1 MDEEKLTIFK
11 AWLRE
16 EELSENTINSY
27 VFAVNDFFTKYPVI
41 SKANLILWKQEM
53 LEKKSPKTVNLRL
66 CAIDRWIRF
75 DGVNVENVKRIR
87 YQKQTTV
94 ENAMDFE
101 TYKRLIKCLEQDGNE
116 KWIAYY
122 KLLATTG
129 ARISEALSLTKA
141 DLEKGAA
148 LMPAKGKVRRIYI
161 PERLK
166 EECANVWG
174 ELEDGDFLISNKQGN
189 KMTSR
194 GFASM
199 MKKHASIYG
208 IQPEKMHPHAF
219 RHMFAVEFLKRNSN
233 ISLLADIMGHSGV
246 NTTMIYTRRSEQ
258 EQRQAFNDAIN
269 W

>member
-1 MDEEKLTIFK
+1 MDKEKITIFK

-27 VFAVNDFFTKYPVI
+27 VFAVKDFFTKYDEI

-53 LEKKSPKTVNLRL
+53 LKVKSPKTVNLRL
-66 CAIDRWIRF
+66 CAIDKWIEF
-75 DGVNVENVKRIR
+75 CGANIEKVKRIR

-94 ENAMDFE
+94 ENAMDVE
-101 TYKRLIKCLEQDGNE
+101 TYKHLIKCLEQDGNE

-129 ARISEALSLTKA
+129 ARISEALNLTKA
-141 DLEKGAA
+141 DLEKGDAV
-148 LMPAKGKVRRIYI
+148 MQTKGKVRRIYI
-161 PERLK
+161 PARLK

-194 GFASM
+194 GFAST
-199 MKKHASIYG
+199 MKKHASMYG
-208 IQPEKMHPHAF
+208 LPSEKMHPHAF
-219 RHMFAVEFLKRNSN
+219 RHMFAIEFLKRNN
-233 ISLLADIMGHSGV
+233 DISLLADIMGHSGV
-246 NTTMIYTRRSEQ
+246 NTTMIYTRRSER
-258 EQRQAFNDAIN
+258 EQRQEFNKAIN

>member
-1 MDEEKLTIFK
+1 MDEKKIIIFK

-16 EELSENTINSY
+16 EELSKNTINSY
-27 VFAVNDFFTKYPVI
+27 VFAVKDFFTKYNEL

-53 LEKKSPKTVNLRL
+53 LKVKSPKTVNLRL
-66 CAIDRWIRF
+66 CAIDRWIEF
-75 DGVNVENVKRIR
+75 DGANVEKVKHIR

-94 ENAMDFE
+94 ENAMDVE
-101 TYKRLIKCLEQDGNE
+101 TYKQLIECLERDGNE

-122 KLLATTG
+122 KLLAMTG

-148 LMPAKGKVRRIYI
+148 LMSTKGKVRRIYI

-174 ELEDGDFLISNKQGN
+174 ELKDGDFLISNKQGN

-219 RHMFAVEFLKRNSN
+219 RHMFAVEFLKRNN
-233 ISLLADIMGHSGV
+233 DISLLADIMGHSGV
-246 NTTMIYTRRSEQ
+246 NTTMIYTRRSER
-258 EQRQAFNDAIN
+258 EQRQEFNEAIK